1 MHYTQP
7 LIALSHA
14 KHYKAHTEE
23 ILYAPSYDVYR
34 EIMTLPEETLDI
46 QTPENV
52 AFDYQVAGI
61 GSRFLASL
69 VDTLIVG
76 VLQFVVLLVLVAV
89 LNALDGS
96 MFADQLSA
104 WLVAVLGLIGA
115 VFYWGYYIFF
125 EMLWNG
131 QSPGKRW
138 VGLRVIRADGTPIT
152 LSESLIRNLA
162 RLVDFLPAAYG
173 IGIVTMFIDKQSR
186 RLGDLAAGTLVVQ
199 DHASVSIEDLSVKR
213 TVHLQPWT
221 NVSVEGFP
229 VERLTN
235 NDLSLIEDFLQRRDQ
250 LTHRDQLA
258 IQILN
263 TLHQRLGLPL
273 PALSRHEAE
282 DTLAAILQAA
292 QNRDND

>member
-1 MHYTQP
+1 
-7 LIALSHA
+7 
-14 KHYKAHTEE
+14 
-23 ILYAPSYDVYR
+23 
-34 EIMTLPEETLDI
+34 MTLPEETLDI

-52 AFDYQVAGI
+52 AFGYQVAGI

-69 VDTLIVG
+69 LDTTIVVFLQVVILIV
-76 VLQFVVLLVLVAV
+76 LAV
-89 LNALDGS
+89 ILRSVDGS
-96 MFADQLSA
+96 AFADQISA
-104 WLVAVLGLIGA
+104 WVYAIFGLVAAI
-115 VFYWGYYIFF
+115 FYWGYYIFF

-199 DHASVSIEDLSVKR
+199 DRAPITMQDLAVKR
-213 TVHLQPWT
+213 TVHLRPWA
-221 NVSVEGFP
+221 NVSLEGFP

-235 NDLSLIEDFLQRRDQ
+235 NDLSLIEDFLMRRDQ
-250 LTHRDQLA
+250 LTHRESLA

-263 TLHQRLGLPL
+263 TLYQRLGLPL
-273 PALSRHEAE
+273 PTLSKLEAE
-282 DTLAAILQAA
+282 DKLAAILYAA
-292 QNRDND
+292 QNRDRE